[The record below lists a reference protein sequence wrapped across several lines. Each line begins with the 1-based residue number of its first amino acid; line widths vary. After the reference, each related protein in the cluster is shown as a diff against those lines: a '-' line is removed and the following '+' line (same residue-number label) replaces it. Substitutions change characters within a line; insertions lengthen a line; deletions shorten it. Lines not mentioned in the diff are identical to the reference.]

1 MNQYIITGGGNNHN
15 YGVLPPL
22 FNKFQEMAGGAI
34 THSEHMNHVAV
45 PMTLLSAGGER
56 TKKRDYEE
64 INHDEVIKDDLYDK
78 LLELLQVKNPKNTTR
93 KKRKTI
99 PTGNQEV
106 KETKKRN
113 SSRKNK

>member
-1 MNQYIITGGGNNHN
+1 MNQYMITGGGGNHN

-45 PMTLLSAGGER
+45 PMTLLFAGGER

-64 INHDEVIKDDLYDK
+64 ITHDEVIKDDLYDK
-78 LLELLQVKNPKNTTR
+78 LLELLQVKNPKNTSR
-93 KKRKTI
+93 KKEK
-99 PTGNQEV
+99 NA
-106 KETKKRN
+106 KEPAQSHEMKKRN
-113 SSRKNK
+113 NRTKKNI